1 MWGMILKPLVG
12 VAGDVVK
19 GFVEKKEITVRTKT
33 YKDKSRNFFDGKT
46 NQR

>member
-19 GFVEKKEITVRTKT
+19 GFVEK
-33 YKDKSRNFFDGKT
+33 RNYSQNK
-46 NQR
+46 NLQR